1 MSALLSLEGNNT
13 ESTDAVENAGKQIIL
28 VTGSVLGGAVLSSQT
43 GNATEVSSFY
53 YFQILQIAALT
64 AFPILLLASH
74 LILKRS
80 ASRRSKR

>member
-53 YFQILQIAALT
+53 YFLILQIGALT
-64 AFPILLLASH
+64 AFPILLLASPAFD
-74 LILKRS
+74 IEEISFK
-80 ASRRSKR
+80 KI